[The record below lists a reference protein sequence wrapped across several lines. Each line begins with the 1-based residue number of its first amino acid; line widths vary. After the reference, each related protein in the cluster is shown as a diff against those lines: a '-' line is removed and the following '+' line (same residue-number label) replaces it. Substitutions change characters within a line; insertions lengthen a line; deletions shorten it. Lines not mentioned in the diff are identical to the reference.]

1 MTARVV
7 NRRLRLLVAVFVLA
21 FGVVLVRAGYLQAVR
36 GGSLDK
42 LAANQHRETISIPA
56 RRGTF
61 FDRSGVE
68 LAIGERA
75 VTVYANPQQ
84 VEDPRQVA
92 IAAGRALDL
101 KPEKL
106 YALLTDRSKGFVYL
120 QRQADP
126 QKAEMLRDQDLPGVG
141 FYPEERRIYPLG
153 DVASE
158 VVGYAGVDNK
168 GLAGLELSLDKVV
181 GGVDGEK
188 TVVRDPIGHELEVV
202 NSKDAEDGQDVYLT
216 IDNTLQRQVE
226 RILQETRRKWNA
238 VATTAVILD
247 PRTGG
252 ILAMAVEP
260 GFDANKFSK
269 VPRDRQRNRA
279 VTDTYEPGSTFKVVT
294 VTGALE
300 TGMVTPATKY
310 TLAPTI
316 DVADRTIHDA
326 EPRGTQTMTVSQII
340 SHSSNVGVVTLALG
354 LGRQT
359 LADWIDRFGFG
370 HVTGVEYPGETPGIV
385 VPPEQWSGSTI
396 GNVPIGHGIAVT
408 PLQMAS
414 AYAAIANDGV
424 EVSPHLVERVV
435 GGSVAKPKRRR
446 VLAAKT
452 AEQVTRML
460 RGVVDEGSGIEA
472 HVPGYKVAGKTGTAA
487 KPDPV
492 NGGYSESRYVASFVG
507 FAPIENPR
515 FVALVT
521 VDEPR
526 GTIWG
531 GTAAAPAF
539 REIAE
544 FALQYFQVPP
554 DVPSELGAG

>member
-1 MTARVV
+1 VTTRVV
-7 NRRLRLLVAVFVLA
+7 NRRVRLLVAIFALA
-21 FGVVLVRAGYLQAVR
+21 FAVVLVRAGWLQAVR
-36 GGSLDK
+36 AGSLDA
-42 LAANQHRETISIPA
+42 LAASQHRETIAIPA
-56 RRGTF
+56 KRGTVY
-61 FDRSGVE
+61 DRTGVE

-84 VEDPRQVA
+84 IEDPRAVA
-92 IAAGRALDL
+92 LAVGRTLDL
-101 KPEKL
+101 EPGNVLPLVSDK
-106 YALLTDRSKGFVYL
+106 SKGFVYL
-120 QRQADP
+120 ARQADP
-126 QKAEMLRDQDLPGVG
+126 QKTEALRKLDLVGVG
-141 FYPEERRIYPLG
+141 FYPEERRTYPLG
-153 DVASE
+153 AVGSE

-168 GLAGLELSLDKVV
+168 GLAGLELSLDGTL
-181 GGVDGEK
+181 GGTNGEK
-188 TVVRDPIGHELEVV
+188 TIIRDPLGHELDVM
-202 NSKDAEDGQDVYLT
+202 DAKNAENGHDVYLT

-226 RILQETRRKWNA
+226 RVLKETRERWNA

-252 ILAMAVEP
+252 ILAMGVEP
-260 GFDANKFSK
+260 GFDANRFSR

-294 VTGALE
+294 VSAALE
-300 TGMVTPATKY
+300 TGKVTPSTKF

-316 DVADRTIHDA
+316 EVADRTIHDA
-326 EPRGTQTMTVSQII
+326 EPRGTQTMSVSQII

-359 LADWIDRFGFG
+359 LSEWIARFGFG
-370 HVTGVEYPGETPGIV
+370 KATGIEYPGESPGIV
-385 VPPEQWSGSTI
+385 VHPDLWSGSTI

-414 AYAAIANDGV
+414 AFASIANGGV
-424 EVSPHLVERVV
+424 SVSPHVVERVV
-435 GGSVAKPKRRR
+435 GGTVAEPKQRR
-446 VLAAKT
+446 VISERT
-452 AEQVTRML
+452 ARQVTAML
-460 RGVVDEGSGIEA
+460 RGVVDEGSGVEA
-472 HVPGYKVAGKTGTAA
+472 AVPGYRVAGKTGTAA

-507 FAPIENPR
+507 FAPAKNPR

-539 REIAE
+539 RAIAE

-554 DVPSELGAG
+554 DVPAELGTG

>member
-1 MTARVV
+1 M
-7 NRRLRLLVAVFVLA
+7 
-21 FGVVLVRAGYLQAVR
+21 
-36 GGSLDK
+36 
-42 LAANQHRETISIPA
+42 
-56 RRGTF
+56 
-61 FDRSGVE
+61 
-68 LAIGERA
+68 
-75 VTVYANPQQ
+75 YANPQQ
-84 VEDPRQVA
+84 VTDPRQVA
-92 IAAGRALDL
+92 IAAGRALDIE
-101 KPEKL
+101 PTKL
-106 YALLTDRSKGFVYL
+106 YSLLTDRSKGFVYL
-120 QRQADP
+120 ERQADP
-126 QKAEMLRDQDLPGVG
+126 QKAELLRDQDLAGVG
-141 FYPEERRIYPLG
+141 FYPEERRTYPLG

-158 VVGYAGVDNK
+158 VVGYAGVDNN
-168 GLAGLELSLDKVV
+168 GLAGLELSLDKVL

-202 NSKDAEDGQDVYLT
+202 DSKDAEDGHDVYLT

-247 PRTGG
+247 PKTGG

-260 GFDANKFSK
+260 GFDANRFSK

-300 TGMVTPATKY
+300 TGMVTPSTKY

-326 EPRGTQTMTVSQII
+326 EPRGTETMTVSQII

-370 HVTGVEYPGETPGIV
+370 HTTGVEYPGETPGIV
-385 VPPEQWSGSTI
+385 LPPEQWSGSTI

-414 AYAAIANDGV
+414 AYAAIANNGV

-446 VLAAKT
+446 VLSAKT
-452 AEQVTRML
+452 AEQVTAML

-507 FAPIENPR
+507 FAPIRNPR

-554 DVPSELGAG
+554 DVPAELGTG

>member
-1 MTARVV
+1 VTARVV

-92 IAAGRALDL
+92 IAAGRALDI

-202 NSKDAEDGQDVYLT
+202 NSKDAENGQDVYLT

-300 TGMVTPATKY
+300 TGMVTPSTKY

-435 GGSVAKPKRRR
+435 GGSVAQPKRRR

-507 FAPIENPR
+507 FAPIKNPR